1 MAITVYTKPS
11 CVQCDQ
17 TKRFL
22 DKSKID
28 YSTIDITEDQEAFEK
43 IISLGFQAAPVVIT
57 DNDSWAGFNP
67 SKLAKLVEESI

>member
-1 MAITVYTKPS
+1 MTITIYTKPS

-22 DKSKID
+22 DKSKIN
-28 YSTIDITEDQEAFEK
+28 YSTVDITEDQEAFEK
-43 IISLGFQAAPVVIT
+43 IVSLGFKAAPVVIT

>member
-1 MAITVYTKPS
+1 MSVTVYTKPS

-22 DKSKID
+22 DKVNIP
-28 YSTIDITEDQEAFEK
+28 YSTIDITENQEALDK
-43 IISLGFQAAPVVIT
+43 ILDMGFKAAPVVIT

-67 SKLAKLVEESI
+67 GKLTKLAEEWV

>member
-1 MAITVYTKPS
+1 MTVTVYTKPS

-22 DKSKID
+22 DKSNIG
-28 YSTIDITEDQEAFEK
+28 YSTVDITENQEAFDK
-43 IISLGFQAAPVVIT
+43 IISLGFKAAPVVIT

>member
-28 YSTIDITEDQEAFEK
+28 YSTVDITEDQEAFDK
-43 IISLGFQAAPVVIT
+43 IISLGFKAAPVVIT

>member
-1 MAITVYTKPS
+1 MSVTVYTKPS

-22 DKSKID
+22 DKVNIP
-28 YSTIDITEDQEAFEK
+28 YTTVDITEDQEAFDK
-43 IISLGFQAAPVVIT
+43 VIAMGFKAAPVVIT

-67 SKLAKLVEESI
+67 GKLTKLAEEWV

>member
-1 MAITVYTKPS
+1 MITVYTKPS

-22 DKSKID
+22 DKSSIE
-28 YSTIDITEDQEAFEK
+28 YSTIDITEDQSALDK
-43 IISLGFQAAPVVIT
+43 ILSMGFKSAPVVIT
-57 DNDSWAGFNP
+57 DSDSWAGFNP

>member
-28 YSTIDITEDQEAFEK
+28 YLTVDITENQEAFDK
-43 IISLGFQAAPVVIT
+43 IISMGFKSAPVVIT